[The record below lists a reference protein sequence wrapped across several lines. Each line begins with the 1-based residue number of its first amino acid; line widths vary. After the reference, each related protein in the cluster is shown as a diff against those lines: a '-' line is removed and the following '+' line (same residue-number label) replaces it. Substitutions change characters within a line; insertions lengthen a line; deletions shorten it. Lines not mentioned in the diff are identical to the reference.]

1 MNNNFEK
8 RNPEEVK
15 KMFSGIA
22 ESYDRANRLMCF
34 GLDKYWRKV
43 LAKKA
48 ASLCQNAPLLDAAC
62 GSGDV
67 AFAALKLGLPKG
79 VVCADFCPELLQL
92 AKSKLVAFKN
102 ATFAECDCSNLHDF
116 ADNTF
121 GAITVAFGFRNFQ
134 DRQKCLFEFNR
145 VLKKGGK
152 LFILEVALSKSLS
165 GKAVSFFMDCI
176 IPQIAAFAGSNKDDY
191 LYLSKTAKLFPDNNQ
206 IGEMFKK
213 ANFANFK
220 RHYFLTSLNSVSIM
234 EGEKL

>member
-8 RNPEEVK
+8 RNAQEVK

-22 ESYDRANRLMCF
+22 ENYDRANRLMCF
-34 GLDKYWRKV
+34 GLDKYWRNV

-48 ASLCQNAPLLDAAC
+48 AKLCSNAPLLDAAC

-67 AFAALKLGLPKG
+67 ALSALKVGLPYG

-92 AKSKLVAFKN
+92 AKSKLAAFKN
-102 ATFAECDCSNLHDF
+102 AEFAECDCLDLHAF

-134 DRQKCLFEFNR
+134 DRQKCLAEFNR

-152 LFILEVALSKSLS
+152 MFILEVALSKSLS
-165 GKAVSFFMDCI
+165 GKIVSFFMDKI
-176 IPQIAAFAGSNKDDY
+176 TPQIAAFAGSNKDDY
-191 LYLSKTAKLFPDNNQ
+191 IYLSKTAKLFPD
-206 IGEMFKK
+206 GAKMEEMFKK
-213 ANFANFK
+213 ANFCNFK
-220 RHYFLTSLNSVSIM
+220 RRYFLTSLNSVSIM